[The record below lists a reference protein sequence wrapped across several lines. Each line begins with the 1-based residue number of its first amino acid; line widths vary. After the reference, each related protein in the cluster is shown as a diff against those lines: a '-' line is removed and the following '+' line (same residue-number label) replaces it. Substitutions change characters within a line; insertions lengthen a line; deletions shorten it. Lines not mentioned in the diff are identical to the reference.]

1 MLAEKQRITREIERA
16 IAAETVEAWLVRL
29 GAAGVPSGP
38 VFTRESVQGDVQARA
53 NGLLQDVEQP
63 GLGTT
68 TMLGGVFR
76 LDGAEPAAA
85 RPAPALGADTDAV
98 LAEVGA

>member
-1 MLAEKQRITREIERA
+1 VHA
-16 IAAETVEAWLVRL
+16 
-29 GAAGVPSGP
+29 
-38 VFTRESVQGDVQARA
+38 DVQARA

-63 GLGTT
+63 GLGQL

-76 LDGAEPAAA
+76 FDGVDPATT
-85 RPAPALGADTDAV
+85 RPAPSLGADTAAV

>member
-1 MLAEKQRITREIERA
+1 MHADPQ
-16 IAAETVEAWLVRL
+16 V
-29 GAAGVPSGP
+29 
-38 VFTRESVQGDVQARA
+38 RA

-63 GLGTT
+63 GLGPL

-76 LDGAEPAAA
+76 IDGADPATM